1 MLGLDFAGSTGEY
14 FMPFIA
20 RLFVFLAVFS
30 IFAGAEEVAP
40 PGVPV
45 TEAEVATLAP
55 HEAKLEFSP
64 DLMMS
69 AGSITEQ
76 SNVELLDVAA
86 LRAIYERTGDD
97 QTLRLSLTDCL
108 ALALKQNNDILIAEY
123 EPLVSDSEIYAA
135 KGEFDPIWQS
145 DVTYLNA
152 TQTLNQQ
159 AVAFGGIG
167 SIRQYQTTLN
177 SGVVGKLHT
186 GAQYAVLFGLN
197 KEENTFGGFI
207 EEFSTNLTVQFTQ
220 PLLRGMGRKYN
231 KFRIETARN
240 LRESNEWQLR
250 LQVMNTISQVV
261 KSYWDVVGA
270 VEAVKV
276 AETALDNARRLLAIN
291 ETRREIGTAAD
302 LEVVQAKAGVSS
314 RQSDLVSATAR
325 AVDAGDLLKQIL
337 NIREGDYLSKLRVI
351 PLDRPARDGIELST
365 PAAYDQSIDE
375 AVKIAVDTR
384 PEIKIAALTIDS
396 AELDADRSRKDL
408 RPQLD
413 INGSYTQG
421 GVDHKLSES
430 LYGIREG
437 SDTAFTYGIQAAVPL
452 GNRTARGTYLRSQQ
466 RARQA
471 EQQLEKARTAVM
483 TNVHLAVRNVETSRI
498 LVKNSNQAVVLQE
511 ANVMA
516 EEERLRLGVTTS
528 WQVLQIQEALTASQT
543 QELQA
548 RVAYEKALVDLQLA
562 KGTLLEE
569 MGVEYAS
576 PEPEKPIGY
585 FGAFHEGLRP

>member
-1 MLGLDFAGSTGEY
+1 MSSIT
-14 FMPFIA
+14 
-20 RLFVFLAVFS
+20 RLFVFLAVFCA
-30 IFAGAEEVAP
+30 FVRAEEPAAP
-40 PGVPV
+40 AEPV
-45 TEAEVATLAP
+45 KEAQPATLAP
-55 HEAKLEFSP
+55 HEAKLEFDT
-64 DLMMS
+64 DLMVS
-69 AGSITEQ
+69 SGSITEQ
-76 SNVELLDVAA
+76 AKMELLDVAA

-108 ALALKQNNDILIAEY
+108 ALALKQNNDIRIAEY
-123 EPLVSDSEIYAA
+123 EPLASDAEIYAA
-135 KGEFDPIWQS
+135 KGEFDPIWQT

-152 TQTLNQQ
+152 KQTLNQQ
-159 AVAFGGIG
+159 AVAFGGID

-177 SGVVGKLHT
+177 STIAGKLHT
-186 GAQYAVLFGLN
+186 GTQYAVLFALN

-207 EEFSTNLTVQFTQ
+207 EEFNTNLTVQITQ

-231 KFRIETARN
+231 TFKIQTARN
-240 LRESNEWQLR
+240 MRESNEWQLR
-250 LQVMNTISQVV
+250 LQVMTTISQVI

-276 AETALDNARRLLAIN
+276 AETALENARRLLNIN

-302 LEVVQAKAGVSS
+302 IEVVQAKASVSS
-314 RQSDLVSATAR
+314 RQSELVSATAR

-337 NIREGDYLSKLRVI
+337 NIRDGDYLSKLRVI
-351 PLDRPARDGIELST
+351 PLDRPAKGDIELST
-365 PAAYDQSIDE
+365 PAAYDQSIDD
-375 AVKIAVDTR
+375 AVKIAVEAR

-396 AELDADRSRKDL
+396 AELDAERSRKDL

-413 INGSYTQG
+413 LTGSYTQG
-421 GVDHKLSES
+421 GVDHYLSES
-430 LYGIREG
+430 LYGIRDRKD
-437 SDTAFTYGIQAAVPL
+437 SAFTYGVQAAVPL
-452 GNRTARGTYLRSQQ
+452 GNRAARGSYLRSEQ

-483 TNVHLAVRNVETSRI
+483 TNVHLAVRNVETSLI
-498 LVKNSNQAVVLQE
+498 LVKNSNQAVTLQE

-562 KGTLLEE
+562 KGTVLED
-569 MGVEYAS
+569 MGVEYAM
-576 PEPEKPIGY
+576 PESEKPVG
-585 FGAFHEGLRP
+585 FFKAFHEGVRP